1 MNREFLENLGL
12 GKEVVD
18 KIIKEHGKSV
28 QELNTLKEAE
38 STWKTEKGNL
48 ESTITKLQ
56 ADIKTKDEKYADYD
70 DLAGKITTLETKEL
84 KRQVAHEN
92 SIPFELA
99 DKLSGTTKEELEAD
113 AKQLASFVTKKD
125 VVLPLKTETETKE
138 KDPYADLVKELEGA

>member
-1 MNREFLENLGL
+1 MTREFLENLGL
-12 GKEVVD
+12 EKEVVD
-18 KIIKEHGKSV
+18 KIVIEHGKAV
-28 QELNTLKEAE
+28 QDLKALKEAE

-56 ADIKTKDEKYADYD
+56 ADIKAKDEKYADYD
-70 DLAGKITTLETKEL
+70 DLADKITTLETKEL

-125 VVLPLKTETETKE
+125 VVLPLKTETTKE